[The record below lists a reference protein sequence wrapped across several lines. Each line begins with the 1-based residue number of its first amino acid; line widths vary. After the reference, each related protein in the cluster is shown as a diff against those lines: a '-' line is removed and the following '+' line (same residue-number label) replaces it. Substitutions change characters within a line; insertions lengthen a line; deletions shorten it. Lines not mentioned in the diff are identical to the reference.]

1 MLPIHNA
8 NLPATENDILQVEH
22 SMSCQLPTVY
32 RRVLQEVNGVSLAN
46 GVLIY
51 GTEELIERN
60 ETWEVDEYAKGYIA
74 IGDDG
79 GGMVFLMAIKAE
91 DYRVLAVDS
100 GDMNPKHATLITC
113 DFYKWLQEGC
123 QY

>member
-22 SMSCQLPTVY
+22 SISCQLPTVY

-51 GTEELIERN
+51 GTEELTERN
-60 ETWEVDEYAKGYIA
+60 ETWEVEEYAKGYIA

-79 GGMVFLMAIKAE
+79 GGMVFLMAIQGN
-91 DYRVLAVDS
+91 DSSVFAVDS
-100 GDMNPKHATLITC
+100 GDMNPQHATVVTMDLS
-113 DFYKWLQEGC
+113 KWLQNGC
-123 QY
+123 Q